1 MPTEIESADE
11 TRAESPDVKQD
22 LVIRVSEMVSRMK
35 EGVPLICR
43 IESASVD
50 SNEMSMCMAFLAEN
64 LSALNFVKKGGEPD
78 TEMAISSLSLVDV
91 EEVAISKADKN
102 ALALFVPNENL
113 IAELIFA
120 SENDWSCWYYGL
132 KILCASDKAEST
144 KSEATEVQDES
155 LATSPSPVPELVE
168 LVRELQIQNGGLKEV
183 LNHCQTLID
192 ELKDRAEKEE
202 ERRIQCE
209 HENSRLVKLLSV
221 RDETIGELAT
231 LVQSLIAKQSLVV
244 SMHARPSISSVCSR
258 RSPLDVNAPRLYK
271 HSERSSEATPA
282 TTTSSSYF
290 EGSSVLE
297 GLESQL
303 KKLDDRKKQLELL
316 LESVSNTD

>member
-1 MPTEIESADE
+1 MSTDIESAEDPRPVTPE
-11 TRAESPDVKQD
+11 IKQD
-22 LVIRVSEMVSRMK
+22 LANRVSEMVSRMK
-35 EGVPLICR
+35 EGVPLIRR

-50 SNEMSMCMAFLAEN
+50 SNEMSMCMAFLSED
-64 LSALNFVKKGGEPD
+64 LSSLNFVKKEGESD
-78 TEMAISSLSLVDV
+78 TQMAISSLNLVDV

-120 SENDWSCWYYGL
+120 SEEDWSCWYYGL

-155 LATSPSPVPELVE
+155 LATSPSPVPELME

-183 LNHCQTLID
+183 LSHCQTLID
-192 ELKDRAEKEE
+192 ELKDRADKEE
-202 ERRIQCE
+202 EKRIQSE
-209 HENSRLVKLLSV
+209 NENSRLIKLLSV

-231 LVQSLIAKQSLVV
+231 LVQSLIAKQSSLV
-244 SMHARPSISSVCSR
+244 SMHAKPSTSSGSSR
-258 RSPLDVNAPRLYK
+258 RSSLDVHAPRLYK
-271 HSERSSEATPA
+271 HSERSSAATPA

-316 LESVSNTD
+316 LESVTNTY